1 MGATTTGGMDALL
14 NSVTMEFPGAVSSS
28 GQQFETQLAYG
39 LALFDD
45 RFTLIPALGLA
56 LSLDSTHYS
65 LFWALQPYSRQGQ
78 ADVWQL
84 SLDVHRQEESSA
96 TSPVDHSLKLG
107 FSVSL

>member
-14 NSVTMEFPGAVSSS
+14 NPVTMEFPGAVSSS

-45 RFTLIPALGLA
+45 RFTLVPALGLA
-56 LSLDSTHYS
+56 FSPDGTDYS
-65 LFWALQPYSRQGQ
+65 LLCAFQPYSWQGQ

-84 SLDVHRQEESSA
+84 SLDVHRQDESSA

-107 FSVSL
+107 FSLSL